1 MPAYSNTTSPNSIAR
16 GDSANVWATAD
27 GNLASGTKT
36 QRVALVPNPTIAASK
51 LSFRVLFGGAPG
63 AISLQL
69 QTADFDVD
77 SDYSNEGSSVTTLNT
92 GTNEARG
99 EFPAVAAK
107 FARILAGTVTN
118 AVTASVDINA

>member
-1 MPAYSNTTSPNSIAR
+1 
-16 GDSANVWATAD
+16 VWATAD

-77 SDYSNEGSSVTTLNT
+77 SDYSNEGSAITTLNT

-99 EFPAVAAK
+99 EFPTVAAR

-118 AVTASVDINA
+118 SVTATVDFAA